1 MINDIIFS
9 QEKMGTVNVLKFQT
23 QIAFQKA

>member
-9 QEKMGTVNVLKFQT
+9 QEKMVTVNVLKFQT
-23 QIAFQKA
+23 QIAYKKA